1 MTTPSYCEEAADF
14 YSEKAKE
21 EKKEA
26 EKKMALSAEQAK
38 CLYDWICRLEE
49 VAGEK
54 KESCAPDTAAYSF
67 WQGKEDAYSVIRY
80 NLEVRMRL

>member
-1 MTTPSYCEEAADF
+1 MATPSYCEEAAAF
-14 YSEKAKE
+14 YKEQAKEQQEKAQ
-21 EKKEA
+21 
-26 EKKMALSAEQAK
+26 KKMELTAESAK

-80 NLEVRMRL
+80 NLKVRMGL